1 MPLAFDELVSRL
13 RLDERFVGLD
23 REPVSKARALADALI
38 NRWDKPWNAPHNGKC
53 LAVFLALARADGE
66 KLDPRF
72 DRLLPAPNGEPW
84 LEAAFEECLAA
95 LPEERRG
102 PAMRAAIQRERGTVA
117 VGAGLRVLARF
128 PDVEVARHVIRES
141 KTCEITAYTL
151 SRVRPKLEALAKKH
165 PQLAPALGG
174 KAPPALEVLAVRAP
188 TRATDLSPMDRAQ
201 LELAARKHDG
211 KRVPAEKRF
220 GPDDG
225 SETSFGAT
233 NLFVTLGEKG
243 QARYDAVLFAGDAGS
258 VFRHGTTREV
268 AARVQGDLE
277 ASSPDLAVRLAD
289 ALARAEGARKKASPK
304 KASPK
309 KASPKKASPKK
320 VSPKKASPKK
330 ASPKKASPKKA
341 SPKKVALRDVGRS
354 S

>member
-1 MPLAFDELVSRL
+1 MSLSLDELVSRL

-23 REPVSKARALADALI
+23 RKPASKAHALADSLTE
-38 NRWDKPWNAPHNGKC
+38 RWDKPWNAPHNGKC
-53 LAVFLALARADGE
+53 LAVFLALARADGA

-72 DRLLPAPNGEPW
+72 DRLLPVPNGEPW
-84 LEAAFEECLAA
+84 LEASFEECLAA

-102 PAMRAAIQRERGTVA
+102 PAIRAAIQRERGTVA

-128 PDVEVARHVIRES
+128 PDVEIARHVIRES
-141 KTCEITAYTL
+141 KTCEIAAYTL

-174 KAPPALEVLAVRAP
+174 KAPAPIDVLAVREP
-188 TRATDLSPMDRAQ
+188 SRAAELSPIERAQ

-233 NLFVTLGEKG
+233 IVFATLGEKG
-243 QARYDAVLFAGDAGS
+243 EARYDAVLFAGDAGS

-268 AARVQGDLE
+268 AARIQGDLE
-277 ASSPDLAVRLAD
+277 ASSPDLTVRLSD
-289 ALARAEGARKKASPK
+289 ALGRAERTRKKA
-304 KASPK
+304 
-309 KASPKKASPKK
+309 
-320 VSPKKASPKK
+320 SPKKASPKK

-341 SPKKVALRDVGRS
+341 SPKKASPKKR
-354 S
+354 